1 MWMNFCIACPLQ
13 DRRSTS
19 FCFATIDGSRRRYR
33 RILPEPRHAL
43 TLARVDSNHARMTHP
58 SISTGRLVLTPYD
71 MRDVDELHRVMSNP
85 EVMRHIGKALSR
97 AEVHDIVARVVVSWN
112 ETGMGWWT
120 IRLSGGGH
128 LIGQDFLGPDRGRWR
143 RCGRLCLDNGY
154 WRQGLASRSPEAVV
168 DYGTSGESL

>member
-1 MWMNFCIACPLQ
+1 
-13 DRRSTS
+13 
-19 FCFATIDGSRRRYR
+19 
-33 RILPEPRHAL
+33 
-43 TLARVDSNHARMTHP
+43 MTHP

-85 EVMRHIGKALSR
+85 EVMRHIGKGALSR

-128 LIGQDFLGPDRGRWR
+128 LIGQISLRPDRDVGDVAV
-143 RCGRLCLDNGY
+143 GYALDNGY
-154 WRQGLASRSPEAVV
+154 WRQGLAREALKAVV
-168 DYGTSGESL
+168 DYGVGRKSLKRIVATVRPENRASRALLQRCGFVREPDVFLRNKTLCLYAFKSTEPTDR